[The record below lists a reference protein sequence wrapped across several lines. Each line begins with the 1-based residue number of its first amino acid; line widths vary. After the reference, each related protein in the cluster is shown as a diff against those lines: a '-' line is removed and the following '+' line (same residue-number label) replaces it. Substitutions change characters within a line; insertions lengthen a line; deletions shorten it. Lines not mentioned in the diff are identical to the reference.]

1 MKLEEL
7 KELFKGCATYD
18 TQYLPT
24 FRKILQALNSEDV
37 EDIVNK
43 YDEYI
48 KVVPGLDSTAKQ
60 KHIRSLFQK
69 LKKPDD
75 TRNSHQEK
83 EGESEQDDHEIE
95 EEDESDN
102 ENESADANNHHKH
115 LHTHHTPLPDHHIHA
130 SCTARTTNS
139 FATQDVAINN
149 NDELLRPLLLQQLK
163 INTLLQ
169 EKVQTLEKANLQLQE
184 LVKSLEIS
192 KAASDEQVSILK
204 SVCNKLLGN

>member
-75 TRNSHQEK
+75 IRTNHQEK
-83 EGESEQDDHEIE
+83 EGESELDDHEIE

-102 ENESADANNHHKH
+102 ENESEDANHHPKP
-115 LHTHHTPLPDHHIHA
+115 LHIHHTPLPDHQK
-130 SCTARTTNS
+130 S
-139 FATQDVAINN
+139 VNN
-149 NDELLRPLLLQQLK
+149 NDELFRPLLLQQLK
-163 INTLLQ
+163 INTILQ
-169 EKVQTLEKANLQLQE
+169 EKVQTLEKANLQLLEQ
-184 LVKSLEIS
+184 VKSLELD
-192 KAASDEQVSILK
+192 KAKLQ
-204 SVCNKLLGN
+204 SVCIKLLGD